1 MGAFSYFPQT
11 GEDIRVMLER
21 IGVGSLD
28 DLYADVPA
36 DYIYKGEY
44 DLPSAMSEQQVR
56 DFFEGLAAKNARL
69 KVFVGQGA

>member
-11 GEDIRVMLER
+11 EEDIRVMLER

-36 DYIYKGEY
+36 DFIY
-44 DLPSAMSEQQVR
+44 
-56 DFFEGLAAKNARL
+56 
-69 KVFVGQGA
+69 